1 MFKILDWYIGRT
13 IIATT
18 TLVLVT
24 FVGLSGIIKYVEQL
38 RKVGDGSYDLLQA
51 LFFVLLSVPRDV
63 EMFFPMAALLGALIG
78 LGALAASSEL
88 VVMQASGF
96 SKLDIGLSVLKTAIP
111 LMIIVTLL
119 GEWGAPQA
127 QKMARDMRAFAT
139 SGGNILSVRTGV
151 WARDSNDFIFVAKI
165 DNERLY
171 GLNMWRFDEQK
182 QLRHVVFA
190 EQVDYL
196 GDNHWLMKQVQI
208 TDLQDNVVLTKQ
220 YLDVYQW
227 RTALAPDKLAVVTVK
242 PEELALSG
250 LYDYVH
256 YLKASEQDASRYE
269 LALWRKL
276 TQPFSIGVMMLMALS
291 FIFGPLRSVTMGA
304 RILSGVIA
312 GFTFYISSEFF
323 GPLSLVYGFPQLLVL
338 LLLAWSFSRL
348 PLCYYV
354 VSCRMK
360 QRRGDNLSPPYSFRA
375 RYLSF
380 YSSTPLGYTFQRD

>member
-18 TLVLVT
+18 ILVLTT
-24 FVGLSGIIKYVEQL
+24 FIGLSGIIKYVEQL
-38 RKVGDGSYDLLQA
+38 RKVGNGTYDLMQA
-51 LFFVLLSVPRDV
+51 LLFVVLSIPRDI

-88 VVMQASGF
+88 VVMQAAGF
-96 SKLDIGLSVLKTAIP
+96 SKLDIGLSVLKTAVP
-111 LMIIVTLL
+111 LMIIITLL

-127 QKMARDMRAFAT
+127 QKAARDLRAFAT
-139 SGGNILSVRTGV
+139 SGGQILSVRTGV
-151 WARDSNDFIFVAKI
+151 WARDANDFIFIGKI
-165 DNERLY
+165 DDNHLY

-182 QLRHVVFA
+182 QLRTVIFA
-190 EQVDYL
+190 KQVDYL
-196 GDNHWLMKQVQI
+196 GENEWMMKNVEV
-208 TDLQDNVVLTKQ
+208 TDMNNDVVITKQ
-220 YLDVYQW
+220 SLPQYSW
-227 RTALAPDKLAVVTVK
+227 ETSLAPDKLAVVTVK

-269 LALWRKL
+269 LAFWRKI
-276 TQPFSIGVMMLMALS
+276 TQPFSIAVMMLMALS

-323 GPLSLVYGFPQLLVL
+323 GPLSLVYGIPPVFGAVVPSLVFLTIAL
-338 LLLAWSFSRL
+338 LLL
-348 PLCYYV
+348 
-354 VSCRMK
+354 
-360 QRRGDNLSPPYSFRA
+360 RRKL
-375 RYLSF
+375 
-380 YSSTPLGYTFQRD
+380 

>member
-18 TLVLVT
+18 ILVLTT
-24 FVGLSGIIKYVEQL
+24 FIGLSGIIKYVEQL
-38 RKVGDGSYDLLQA
+38 RKVGNGTYDLMQA
-51 LFFVLLSVPRDV
+51 LLFVVLSIPRDI

-88 VVMQASGF
+88 VVMQAAGF
-96 SKLDIGLSVLKTAIP
+96 SKLDIGLSVLKTAVP
-111 LMIIVTLL
+111 LMIIITLL

-127 QKMARDMRAFAT
+127 QKAARDLRAFAT
-139 SGGNILSVRTGV
+139 SGGQILSVRTGV
-151 WARDSNDFIFVAKI
+151 WARDANDFIFIGKI
-165 DNERLY
+165 DDNHLY

-182 QLRHVVFA
+182 QLRTVIFA
-190 EQVDYL
+190 KQVDYL
-196 GDNHWLMKQVQI
+196 GENEWMMKNVEM
-208 TDLQDNVVLTKQ
+208 TDMNNDVVITKQ
-220 YLDVYQW
+220 SLPQYSW
-227 RTALAPDKLAVVTVK
+227 ETSLAPDKLAVVTVK

-269 LALWRKL
+269 LAFWRKI
-276 TQPFSIGVMMLMALS
+276 TQPFSIAVMMLMALS

-323 GPLSLVYGFPQLLVL
+323 GPLSLVYGIPPVFGAVAPSLVFLTIAL
-338 LLLAWSFSRL
+338 LLL
-348 PLCYYV
+348 
-354 VSCRMK
+354 
-360 QRRGDNLSPPYSFRA
+360 RRKL
-375 RYLSF
+375 
-380 YSSTPLGYTFQRD
+380 